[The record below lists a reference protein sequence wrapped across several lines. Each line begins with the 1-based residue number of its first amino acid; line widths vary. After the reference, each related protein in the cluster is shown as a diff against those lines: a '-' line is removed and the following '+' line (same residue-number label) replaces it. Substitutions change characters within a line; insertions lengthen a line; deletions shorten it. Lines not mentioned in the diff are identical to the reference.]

1 MHMSTNFP
9 AISTVT
15 GFYPGWCHNCCER
28 AFCLS
33 QTKNLLK
40 CFHPALSCPLHPCMP
55 FNYLS
60 GFLSSIKPC
69 PFVSSLQQVLV
80 LPEICPSLLVISWC
94 LWGLHFGRSST
105 LCRDFLTCC
114 TVCLSLS
121 RVGSGGVQRKEQVL
135 LVPDSPSDIL
145 FSRNITNSDI

>member
-60 GFLSSIKPC
+60 GFLSSIKLC

-114 TVCLSLS
+114 TVCSTAAC
-121 RVGSGGVQRKEQVL
+121 REWVQEESKGKNRFF
-135 LVPDSPSDIL
+135 L
-145 FSRNITNSDI
+145 FLTAHLTSYFQET